1 MIPLSVLME
10 VVDLLAKDMTL
21 VSASD
26 KIATMIPKILI
37 NSVLAA
43 DCVADC
49 YLTENAEGDNK
60 GAGHAEANV
69 KANSYSA
76 MLRAVLGVAL
86 SLSGAQECSEAEKF

>member
-49 YLTENAEGDNK
+49 YLTENAE
-60 GAGHAEANV
+60 ANV